1 MNSHIRRPFIPL
13 SFPYIRP
20 ALKIYN
26 CPAAVGL
33 KLFTLNKELI
43 INSSAE
49 GIDIAMLED
58 KHLTE
63 LHQERFN
70 NQFTVGDVYLGR
82 IKKVM
87 PGLNAAFIDVS
98 HEKDAFLHYTDL
110 SPDIRSLMKFTGQCV
125 GGNITPEQMLNNFEM
140 QPEIVKTGNIKEVL
154 QNKNHLLV
162 QILKEPISTKG
173 PRLTCEISL
182 AGRFLVLTPFNDS
195 VGVSKKIDSAEE
207 RKRLKVLVESLK
219 PKNFGVIVR
228 TVAAGKNAAV
238 LHEDLLMLQQ
248 KWQGMMANLK
258 GAHPVTK
265 VLSELN
271 KTTGILR
278 DLLSP
283 QFNKIVTN
291 DVKLAQELEDYI
303 VKNAPEKKDIVT
315 RYTGSVPIFDQFG
328 ITRQI
333 KASFGKTVNIP
344 NGSYLIIEKTEALHV
359 IDVNSGH
366 RSTME
371 GSQEGNALKVNMEAA
386 EEIGRQLR
394 LRDLGGIIVI
404 DFIDMKNQ
412 ENKRIL
418 QQKMKDIMDSD
429 RATHT
434 ILPLSKFNLMQ
445 ITRERVR
452 PEINI
457 ATTEACPTCGGTGE
471 ITASLLLI
479 DEIEQDLT
487 HLLNT
492 HSKLKL
498 YCHPM
503 MAAYLKKGFPS
514 LRLKWFFKYKKY
526 IQVFQNED
534 FAITDYKFFD
544 ENDEEIKL
552 D

>member
-1 MNSHIRRPFIPL
+1 
-13 SFPYIRP
+13 
-20 ALKIYN
+20 
-26 CPAAVGL
+26 V
-33 KLFTLNKELI
+33 NKELI
-43 INSSAE
+43 INTTSE
-49 GIDIAMLED
+49 GIDIALLEN

-63 LHQERFN
+63 LHQERST
-70 NQFTVGDVYLGR
+70 NQFTVGDIYLGR

-87 PGLNAAFIDVS
+87 PGLNAAFIEVG

-110 SPDIRSLMKFTGQCV
+110 SPDIRSVMKFTSNCV
-125 GGNITPEQMLNNFEM
+125 AGNISPEQMLNNFEI
-140 QPEIVKTGNIKEVL
+140 QKQIVKTGNVKEVL
-154 QNKNHLLV
+154 NNKNHLLV

-182 AGRFLVLTPFNDS
+182 AGRFLVLVPFNDS

-228 TVAAGKNAAV
+228 TVAAGKNAAE
-238 LHEDLLMLQQ
+238 LHQDLLSLQE
-248 KWQGMMANLK
+248 KWQQMMRNLK
-258 GAHPVTK
+258 GAVPVTK
-265 VLSELN
+265 VLSEMN

-283 QFNKIVTN
+283 QFNRIVVN
-291 DVKLAQELEDYI
+291 DVKVAKETEIYI
-303 VKNAPEKKDIVT
+303 SRIAPEKKDIVQ
-315 RYTGSVPIFDQFG
+315 RYTGSTPIFDHFG
-328 ITRQI
+328 ITKQI
-333 KASFGKTVNIP
+333 KASFGKTVTMP
-344 NGSYLIIEKTEALHV
+344 NGSYIIIEKTEALHV

-366 RSTME
+366 RSTMD
-371 GSQEGNALKVNMEAA
+371 GNQEGNALKVNLEAA

-404 DFIDMKNQ
+404 DFIDMKNMD
-412 ENKRIL
+412 NKKAL
-418 QQKMKDIMDSD
+418 QQKMKEVMEHD

-457 ATTEACPTCGGTGE
+457 TVTENCPTCGGTGQ

-479 DEIEQDLT
+479 DEIENDLT
-487 HLLNT
+487 HLLTT
-492 HSKLKL
+492 HATLKL
-498 YCHPM
+498 YCHPIIG
-503 MAAYLKKGFPS
+503 AYLRKGFPS
-514 LRLKWFFKYKKY
+514 LRMKWLFKHKKWIS
-526 IQVFQNED
+526 IQANENLG
-534 FAITDYKFFD
+534 ITDYKFFD
-544 ENDEEIKL
+544 DNDEEIKI

>member
-1 MNSHIRRPFIPL
+1 
-13 SFPYIRP
+13 
-20 ALKIYN
+20 
-26 CPAAVGL
+26 V
-33 KLFTLNKELI
+33 TKELI
-43 INSSAE
+43 IHSNAE
-49 GIDIAMLED
+49 GIDIALLED
-58 KHLTE
+58 KRLTE
-63 LHQERFN
+63 LHQERSSN
-70 NQFTVGDVYLGR
+70 KFTVGDIYLGK

-87 PGLNAAFIDVS
+87 PGLNAAFVDVG

-110 SPDIRSLMKFTGQCV
+110 SPDIRSLMKFTGQCI
-125 GGNITPEQMLNNFEM
+125 GGSMSPDQLLNNFEI
-140 QPEIVKTGNIKEVL
+140 QKQIVKTGNIKDVL
-154 QNKNHLLV
+154 QNKNNLLV

-182 AGRFLVLTPFNDS
+182 AGRFLVLTPFSDS

-228 TVAAGKNAAV
+228 TVAAGKDTAV
-238 LHEDLLMLQQ
+238 LHEDLLMLQE
-248 KWQGMMANLK
+248 KWQLMMRNLK
-258 GAHPVTK
+258 GAQPVTK
-265 VLSELN
+265 VLSELS

-283 QFNKIVTN
+283 QFNRIVTN
-291 DVKLAQELEDYI
+291 DVKLAKEIEDYI
-303 VKNAPEKKDIVT
+303 VRNAPEKKDIVQ
-315 RYTGSVPIFDQFG
+315 RYTGSVPLFDNYG
-328 ITRQI
+328 ITKQI
-333 KASFGKTVNIP
+333 KASFGKTVNMP

-371 GSQEGNALKVNMEAA
+371 GSQETNAMKVNMEAA
-386 EEIGRQLR
+386 EEISRQLR

-412 ENKRIL
+412 ENKRL
-418 QQKMKDIMDSD
+418 VQQKMKEAMDSD

-457 ATTEACPTCGGTGE
+457 STTETCPTCGGSGE
-471 ITASLLLI
+471 VNASLLLI

-492 HSKLKL
+492 HTKLKL
-498 YCHPM
+498 YCHPIIG
-503 MAAYLKKGFPS
+503 AYLKKGFPS
-514 LRLKWFFKYKKY
+514 LRMRWFMKYKKWIRIY
-526 IQVFQNED
+526 QNED
-534 FAITDYKFFD
+534 FGITDYKFFD
-544 ENDEEIKL
+544 DNDEEIKI

>member
-1 MNSHIRRPFIPL
+1 M
-13 SFPYIRP
+13 
-20 ALKIYN
+20 
-26 CPAAVGL
+26 
-33 KLFTLNKELI
+33 NKELI
-43 INSSAE
+43 LNSTPE
-49 GIDIAMLED
+49 GIDIALLED

-63 LHQERFN
+63 LHQERGTN
-70 NQFTVGDVYLGR
+70 KFTVGDIFLGR

-87 PGLNAAFIDVS
+87 PGLNAAFIEVG

-110 SPDIRSLMKFTGQCV
+110 SPNIRSVMKFTGQCV
-125 GGNITPEQMLNNFEM
+125 AGNLSPEQMLNNFEI
-140 QPEIVKTGNIKEVL
+140 QKQIVKTGNVKEVL
-154 QNKNHLLV
+154 QSKSHLLV

-182 AGRFLVLTPFNDS
+182 AGRFLVLVPFDDS

-219 PKNFGVIVR
+219 PRNFGVIVR
-228 TVAAGKNAAV
+228 TVAAGKNAAE
-238 LHEDLLMLQQ
+238 LHQDLLSLQE
-248 KWQGMMANLK
+248 KWQLMMRNLK
-258 GAHPVTK
+258 GATPVAK
-265 VLSELN
+265 VLSEMN

-291 DVKLAQELEDYI
+291 DVKLAKEVEDYI
-303 VKNAPEKKDIVT
+303 GRIAPEKKDIVQ

-328 ITRQI
+328 ITKQI
-333 KASFGKTVNIP
+333 KASFGKTVNMP
-344 NGSYLIIEKTEALHV
+344 NGSYIIIEKTEALHV

-366 RSTME
+366 RNTMD
-371 GSQEGNALKVNMEAA
+371 GNQETNALKVNLEAA

-412 ENKRIL
+412 ENKRAL
-418 QQKMKDIMDSD
+418 QQKMKEVMDSD

-434 ILPLSKFNLMQ
+434 ILPLSKFNIMQ

-457 ATTEACPTCGGTGE
+457 VTAESCPTCGGSGQ
-471 ITASLLLI
+471 ITASLLLV
-479 DEIEQDLT
+479 DEIENDLA

-492 HSKLKL
+492 HTKLKL
-498 YCHPM
+498 YCHPIIG
-503 MAAYLKKGFPS
+503 AYLRKGFPS
-514 LRLKWFFKYKKY
+514 LRTKWFFKYKKWLS
-526 IQVFQNED
+526 INPNENLG
-534 FAITDYKFFD
+534 ITDYKFFD
-544 ENDEEIKL
+544 DNDEEIKI

>member
-1 MNSHIRRPFIPL
+1 M
-13 SFPYIRP
+13 
-20 ALKIYN
+20 
-26 CPAAVGL
+26 
-33 KLFTLNKELI
+33 NKELI
-43 INSSAE
+43 INSTPT
-49 GIDIAMLED
+49 GIDIALLED
-58 KHLTE
+58 KYLTE
-63 LHQERFN
+63 LHQERSN
-70 NQFTVGDVYLGR
+70 NQFVVGDVYLGR

-87 PGLNAAFIDVS
+87 PGLNAAFIDVG

-110 SPDIRSLMKFTGQCV
+110 SPEIRSVMKFTSGCV
-125 GGNITPEQMLNNFEM
+125 AGNITPEQMLNNFEL
-140 QPEIVKTGNIKEVL
+140 QPEIVKTGNVKEVL
-154 QNKNHLLV
+154 QNKNNLLV

-182 AGRFLVLTPFNDS
+182 AGRFLVLTPFNDA

-238 LHEDLLMLQQ
+238 LHEDMLMLTQ
-248 KWQGMMANLK
+248 KWQAMMQSLK
-258 GAHPVTK
+258 GAQPVTK
-265 VLSELN
+265 VLSELS
-271 KTTGILR
+271 KTSGILR

-291 DVKLAQELEDYI
+291 DVKLAKEIEDYI
-303 VKNAPEKKDIVT
+303 MLNAPEKKDIVS
-315 RYTGSVPIFDQFG
+315 RYTGSMPIFDHFG
-328 ITRQI
+328 ITKQI
-333 KASFGKTVNIP
+333 KSSFGKTVNIP

-366 RSTME
+366 RSTMD

-404 DFIDMKNQ
+404 DFIDMKNP

-418 QQKMKDIMDSD
+418 QQKMKEIMDSD

-452 PEINI
+452 PEVNI
-457 ATTEACPTCGGTGE
+457 STTEKCPTCSGTGE
-471 ITASLLLI
+471 INASLLLI
-479 DEIEQDLT
+479 DEMEEDLN

-492 HSKLKL
+492 HTKLKL
-498 YCHPM
+498 YCHPIF
-503 MAAYLKKGFPS
+503 AAYLQKGFPS
-514 LRLKWFFKYKKY
+514 RRMNWFLKYKKWVRIY
-526 IQVFQNED
+526 QNED
-534 FAITDYKFFD
+534 FAITEYKFFD
-544 ENDEEIKL
+544 DNDEEIKI

>member
-1 MNSHIRRPFIPL
+1 M
-13 SFPYIRP
+13 
-20 ALKIYN
+20 
-26 CPAAVGL
+26 
-33 KLFTLNKELI
+33 NKELI
-43 INSSAE
+43 INSTE
-49 GIDIAMLED
+49 NGIDIAMLED

-82 IKKVM
+82 IRKVM
-87 PGLNAAFIDVS
+87 PGLNAAFVDVG

-110 SPDIRSLMKFTGQCV
+110 SPDIRSVMKFTGQCV
-125 GGNITPEQMLNNFEM
+125 AGNIGPEQMLNNFEV
-140 QPEIVKTGNIKEVL
+140 QPEIVKTGNIKDVL

-182 AGRFLVLTPFNDS
+182 AGRFLVLTPFTDS

-238 LHEDLLMLQQ
+238 LHEDLLMLQE
-248 KWQGMMANLK
+248 KWQHMMRSLK
-258 GAHPVTK
+258 GAQPVTK
-265 VLSELN
+265 VLSEVN
-271 KTTGILR
+271 KTTGMLR

-283 QFNKIVTN
+283 QFNKVVTN
-291 DVKLAQELEDYI
+291 DVKLAREIEDYI
-303 VKNAPEKKDIVT
+303 TRIAPEKKDIVV

-328 ITRQI
+328 ITKQI
-333 KASFGKTVNIP
+333 KASFGKTVNIQ

-371 GSQEGNALKVNMEAA
+371 GNQEANALKVNIEAA

-412 ENKRIL
+412 DNKRIL
-418 QQKMKDIMDSD
+418 QQKMKEVMETD

-457 ATTEACPTCGGTGE
+457 ATTEKCPTCGGTGE
-471 ITASLLLI
+471 INASLLLI
-479 DEIEQDLT
+479 DEIEQDLGHLVTT
-487 HLLNT
+487 HAR
-492 HSKLKL
+492 LKL
-498 YCHPM
+498 YCHPIIG
-503 MAAYLKKGFPS
+503 AYLKKGFPS
-514 LRLKWFFKYKKY
+514 LRTKWLMKYKKWIRIY
-526 IQVFQNED
+526 QNED
-534 FAITDYKFFD
+534 FGITDYKFFD
-544 ENDEEIKL
+544 SNDDEIKL

>member
-1 MNSHIRRPFIPL
+1 M
-13 SFPYIRP
+13 
-20 ALKIYN
+20 
-26 CPAAVGL
+26 
-33 KLFTLNKELI
+33 NKELI
-43 INSSAE
+43 INSTPE
-49 GIDIAMLED
+49 GFDIALLED
-58 KHLTE
+58 KYLTE
-63 LHQERFN
+63 LHQDRN
-70 NQFTVGDVYLGR
+70 SNQFTVGDIYLGR
-82 IKKVM
+82 IRKVM
-87 PGLNAAFIDVS
+87 PGLNAAFIEVG

-110 SPDIRSLMKFTGQCV
+110 SPDIRSVMKFTNMCV
-125 GGNITPEQMLNNFEM
+125 AGNLPPQEMLNGFQM
-140 QPEIVKTGNIKEVL
+140 QQQIVKTGNVKEVL

-173 PRLTCEISL
+173 PRLSCEISL

-228 TVAAGKNAAV
+228 TVAAGKGAAE
-238 LHEDLLMLQQ
+238 LHQDLIQLQE
-248 KWQGMMANLK
+248 KWQLMMTNLK
-258 GAHPVTK
+258 GALPVTK
-265 VLSELN
+265 VLSEMD

-291 DVKLAQELEDYI
+291 DVKLAREVEEYI
-303 VKNAPEKKDIVT
+303 IRIAPEKKDIVQ
-315 RYTGSVPIFDQFG
+315 RYTGSTPIFDHFG
-328 ITRQI
+328 ITKQI
-333 KASFGKTVNIP
+333 KSSFGKTVNMP
-344 NGSYLIIEKTEALHV
+344 NGSYIIIEKTEALHV

-366 RSTME
+366 RTTMD
-371 GSQEGNALKVNMEAA
+371 GNQEGNALKVNLEAA

-412 ENKRIL
+412 DNKKLL
-418 QQKMKDIMDSD
+418 QQKMKEVMELD

-457 ATTEACPTCGGTGE
+457 ATTERCPTCGGTGE
-471 ITASLLLI
+471 INASLLLI
-479 DEIEQDLT
+479 DEIEGDLK

-492 HSKLKL
+492 HTKLTL
-498 YCHPM
+498 YCHPIIG
-503 MAAYLKKGFPS
+503 AYLRKGLPS
-514 LRLKWFFKYKKY
+514 LRMKWLFTYKKWISIY
-526 IQVFQNED
+526 PNENLG
-534 FAITDYKFFD
+534 ITDYKFFD
-544 ENDEEIKL
+544 SNDEEIKI

>member
-1 MNSHIRRPFIPL
+1 M
-13 SFPYIRP
+13 
-20 ALKIYN
+20 
-26 CPAAVGL
+26 
-33 KLFTLNKELI
+33 NKELI
-43 INSSAE
+43 IHSTPT
-49 GIDIAMLED
+49 GIDIALLED

-70 NQFTVGDVYLGR
+70 NQFTVGDIYLGK

-87 PGLNAAFIDVS
+87 PGLNAAFVDVG

-110 SPDIRSLMKFTGQCV
+110 SPEIRSVMKFTGQTV
-125 GGNITPEQMLNNFEM
+125 AGNLAAEQMLANFEI
-140 QPEIVKTGNIKEVL
+140 QPEIIKTGNVKDVL
-154 QNKNHLLV
+154 QNKNQLLV

-173 PRLTCEISL
+173 PRLTCELSL
-182 AGRFLVLTPFNDS
+182 AGRFLVLTPFNDA

-238 LHEDLLMLQQ
+238 LHEDLLTLQA
-248 KWQGMMANLK
+248 KWQEMMRNLK
-258 GAHPVTK
+258 GAVPVTK
-265 VLSELN
+265 VLSEMN

-291 DVKLAQELEDYI
+291 DVKFAKEIEEYI
-303 VKNAPEKKDIVT
+303 ARIAPEKRDIVSS
-315 RYTGSVPIFDQFG
+315 YTGKVPIFDQFG
-328 ITRQI
+328 ITKQI

-366 RSTME
+366 RATMD
-371 GSQEGNALKVNMEAA
+371 GSQESNALKVNMEAA
-386 EEIGRQLR
+386 EEICRQLR

-404 DFIDMKNQ
+404 DFIDMKSND
-412 ENKRIL
+412 NKRIL
-418 QQKMKDIMDSD
+418 QQKVKDVMDND

-457 ATTEACPTCGGTGE
+457 STTEKCPTCGGTGE
-471 ITASLLLI
+471 INASLLLI
-479 DEIEQDLT
+479 DEIEEDLK
-487 HLLNT
+487 HLINT
-492 HSKLKL
+492 HRKLKL
-498 YCHPM
+498 YCHPIIG
-503 MAAYLKKGFPS
+503 AYLRRGFPS
-514 LRLKWFFKYKKY
+514 LRMKWLMEYKKY
-526 IQVFQNED
+526 VRIHENED
-534 FAITDYKFFD
+534 FGITEYKFFD

>member
-1 MNSHIRRPFIPL
+1 MREELNFLI
-13 SFPYIRP
+13 
-20 ALKIYN
+20 
-26 CPAAVGL
+26 
-33 KLFTLNKELI
+33 LNKELI
-43 INSSAE
+43 INSTEA
-49 GIDIAMLED
+49 GIDIALLED
-58 KHLTE
+58 KRLTE
-63 LHQERFN
+63 LHQERST
-70 NQFTVGDVYLGR
+70 NQFAVGDIYLGK

-87 PGLNAAFIDVS
+87 PGLNAAFIDVG

-110 SPDIRSLMKFTGQCV
+110 SPDIRSLMKFTGQTV
-125 GGNITPEQMLNNFEM
+125 AGNLAAENMLNSFEL
-140 QPEIVKTGNIKEVL
+140 QQQIVKTGNIKDVL
-154 QNKNHLLV
+154 QNKNQLLV

-182 AGRFLVLTPFNDS
+182 AGRFLVLTPFNDA

-238 LHEDLLMLQQ
+238 LHEDLLMLQA
-248 KWQGMMANLK
+248 KWQEMMRNLK
-258 GAHPVTK
+258 GATPVVK
-265 VLSELN
+265 VLSELS

-283 QFNKIVTN
+283 QFNRVVTN
-291 DVKLAQELEDYI
+291 DIKLAREIEDYI
-303 VKNAPEKKDIVT
+303 IKIAPEKKEIVQ
-315 RYTGSVPIFDQFG
+315 RYTGKVPLFDHYG

-333 KASFGKTVNIP
+333 KSAFGKTVNMP
-344 NGSYLIIEKTEALHV
+344 NGSYLIVEKTEALHV

-371 GSQEGNALKVNMEAA
+371 GSQETNAMKVNMEAA

-404 DFIDMKNQ
+404 DFIDMKIQ
-412 ENKRIL
+412 ENKRAVQAKM
-418 QQKMKDIMDSD
+418 QQVMEND

-457 ATTEACPTCGGTGE
+457 STTETCPTCGGTGE
-471 ITASLLLI
+471 INASLLLI

-492 HSKLKL
+492 HSSLRL
-498 YCHPM
+498 YCHPIIG
-503 MAAYLKKGFPS
+503 AYLKKGFPS
-514 LRLKWFFKYKKY
+514 LRMRWFMKYKKWIRIY
-526 IQVFQNED
+526 QNED
-534 FAITDYKFFD
+534 FGITDYKFFD
-544 ENDEEIKL
+544 ENDEEIKI